1 MDVTVAALQPL
12 RTSFINTTE
21 HWNARLGAIPLFG
34 VVSPYRQYFSDR
46 SRMYVLDTINN
57 ELYVNGELKPVVAG
71 ITTEK
76 IRILNLL
83 AQAHLAYWIT
93 SSRIK
98 RTRRI
103 LAVSYAVTLA
113 YSDGLFKDL
122 LYPACE
128 VDMVSDWREID
139 QQSRALHF
147 RLKFPSNYVGAITD
161 YIVRDHRFIDSGA
174 AFTARTIEPCYCE
187 ALRTP

>member
-1 MDVTVAALQPL
+1 M
-12 RTSFINTTE
+12 
-21 HWNARLGAIPLFG
+21 GAIPFFG
-34 VVSPYRQYFSDR
+34 VVSPYRQFFSDR
-46 SRMYVLDTINN
+46 SRMYVLNTINS
-57 ELYVNGELKPVVAG
+57 ELYVNGELKPVSG

-83 AQAHLAYWIT
+83 AQAHVAYWTT

-98 RTRRI
+98 KTRRV

-113 YSDGLFKDL
+113 YSDGLCKDL

-128 VDMVSDWREID
+128 VDIVSEWREID

-174 AFTARTIEPCYCE
+174 AFTARTIEPYYYKNVS
-187 ALRTP
+187 ARMP